1 MITKSLVLGHT
12 LSDFHIY
19 LPNIT
24 VSSCSIVVIIGSL
37 SAEFTKIEFGLYNL
51 SKGSYGHG
59 TCRSLLLVES
69 TIIAF
74 NVGVS
79 TDAIWRIN
87 GRSRHANLLLG
98 KIACRGTTELFV
110 MIV

>member
-1 MITKSLVLGHT
+1 MITESLALAHT

-37 SAEFTKIEFGLYNL
+37 SAKFTKIEFGLYNL
-51 SKGSYGHG
+51 SKGTNSHG
-59 TCRSLLLVES
+59 TCRSLLLVEPA
-69 TIIAF
+69 IIAF
-74 NVGVS
+74 NVGVP

-87 GRSRHANLLLG
+87 RRSGHANLLLG
-98 KIACRGTTELFV
+98 KIAC
-110 MIV
+110 